1 MKRYSAATLATAAL
15 ALGVWIFFYV
25 LDPEMPLDSAE
36 TFVVVAGCAVVVV
49 VAKWVLKRLPKRTVG
64 VKNHS

>member
-1 MKRYSAATLATAAL
+1 MKRYSAATLATVAL

-25 LDPEMPLDSAE
+25 LDPEMPLDSADM
-36 TFVVVAGCAVVVV
+36 FVVVADVQRSWSSQNGRGSNC
-49 VAKWVLKRLPKRTVG
+49 PGETVG